1 MRLSDF
7 LFPPRCPICDKVLA
21 VDSNHIPHEKCQKKV
36 FPIAEPYCLKC
47 GKPILHS
54 EYEFCSVCATS
65 KHHFTEGRC
74 VFLYENALKHS
85 MYLFKYGGRLEYAN
99 WYVSSTVQMYGD
111 WVKKIHPDL
120 ILPVPMYYKKRR
132 KRGYNQAEVYGR
144 LLGKVL
150 GIPCI
155 PSLASRVRDT
165 TPQKELSLE
174 QRKKNLR
181 NAFHISENVVEYR
194 RILLVDDIYTTGS
207 TLDSLS
213 VALRELGVK
222 NIFFLCIC
230 TGKIF

>member
-1 MRLSDF
+1 
-7 LFPPRCPICDKVLA
+7 
-21 VDSNHIPHEKCQKKV
+21 
-36 FPIAEPYCLKC
+36 
-47 GKPILHS
+47 
-54 EYEFCSVCATS
+54 
-65 KHHFTEGRC
+65 
-74 VFLYENALKHS
+74 
-85 MYLFKYGGRLEYAN
+85 
-99 WYVSSTVQMYGD
+99 MYGD

-132 KRGYNQAEVYGR
+132 RRGYNQAEVYGR